1 MILIESQWNLNEIV
15 VAVCSLFGTHINRIT
30 VEFKY
35 SNVWTG
41 YHRIQILIES
51 QWNLN
56 VEISGDKQTCMLIL
70 IESQWNLNYPANTLC
85 QILTSY

>member
-56 VEISGDKQTCMLIL
+56 YKIQGIETCIG
-70 IESQWNLNYPANTLC
+70 EY
-85 QILTSY
+85 